1 MEFYHKV
8 PVHLQYTLV
17 NYSDFTRKVIYRSK
31 LNQHVVLAKAFPTSK
46 ACEKFLVNSTLEF
59 KIELLPELINT
70 LRNAKPGSGVVFYLI
85 GKYENYK
92 KDQIRLVMRDSE
104 WGGFEILQQKK
115 SKALEDEDME
125 FEEDPQPIST
135 SLPAQDDKW
144 EDMFGVFFIKKNDK
158 IDEIVQVLND
168 FYVAA
173 GFTSAIK
180 KRKPSKKTPVVGKKP
195 KQSNK
200 EIIIEDECD
209 ENENE
214 NEEEC
219 EINKY
224 AIIELCFFYENS
236 GLSLYECIMLYN
248 DDINNEL
255 KDCFKYNFIP
265 LLKNATALY
274 NLQVVLDEMIKKS

>member
-31 LNQHVVLAKAFPTSK
+31 LNHNVILAKACPTSK

-59 KIELLPELINT
+59 KIDLLPELINT
-70 LRNAKPGSGVVFYLI
+70 LRSAKPGSGVGFYLI
-85 GKYENYK
+85 GEYENYK

-115 SKALEDEDME
+115 SQTLEDEDME
-125 FEEDPQPIST
+125 FEEDPQPIAMA

-173 GFTSAIK
+173 GFSSAIK
-180 KRKPSKKTPVVGKKP
+180 KRKPSKKPPPAAAGKKP
-195 KQSNK
+195 KTTNK
-200 EIIIEDECD
+200 EIIIEEDD
-209 ENENE
+209 E

-219 EINKY
+219 EINKN
-224 AIIELCFFYENS
+224 AMIELCYFYENS
-236 GLSLYECIMLYN
+236 GLPLYDCIMLYN
-248 DDINNEL
+248 NDINDEL
-255 KDCFKYNFIP
+255 KDCFKYDFIP
-265 LLKNATALY
+265 LLKNAEALY
-274 NLQVVLDEMIKKS
+274 SVQLTLDEMIKKS